1 MPVLWKG
8 CRIVGWTVGLEI
20 PVIDEPC
27 QPRNSPSLPGPSRV
41 RTPRYN
47 GVRCVHNA
55 FRHGAHPPP
64 PPDMINRALCYL
76 LRTTTVRET
85 EENEGV
91 ERIPKGWNRNLLAP
105 TTPAHNYFQLSLI
118 FVFLIFFFLF
128 LLDFPNEAK
137 EKSRLLLFLM
147 FTFISGRREKKE
159 RDESLLRV

>member
-1 MPVLWKG
+1 M
-8 CRIVGWTVGLEI
+8 
-20 PVIDEPC
+20 
-27 QPRNSPSLPGPSRV
+27 
-41 RTPRYN
+41 
-47 GVRCVHNA
+47 
-55 FRHGAHPPP
+55 
-64 PPDMINRALCYL
+64 
-76 LRTTTVRET
+76 
-85 EENEGV
+85 